1 MLLFKRISGVF
12 IFSLFLFL
20 PAVIFFYLVFFFV
33 VVAPLH
39 CRRRLTEPTRGE
51 PRIRAA
57 EGQSA
62 ESHLLISD
70 LVSAVNHHRH

>member
-1 MLLFKRISGVF
+1 MLLFKLISGAFYFFVV
-12 IFSLFLFL
+12 SLF
-20 PAVIFFYLVFFFV
+20 AGCDFFYLVFFFFFP
-33 VVAPLH
+33 APPH

-62 ESHLLISD
+62 ESPLLISN
-70 LVSAVNHHRH
+70 LVSAVNQRRH